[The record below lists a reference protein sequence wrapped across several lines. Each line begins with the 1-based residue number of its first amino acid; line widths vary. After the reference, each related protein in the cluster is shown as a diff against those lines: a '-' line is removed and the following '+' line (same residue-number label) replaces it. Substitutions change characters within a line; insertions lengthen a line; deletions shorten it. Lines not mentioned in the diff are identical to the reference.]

1 MNATM
6 ALDRQLQRGLRADVT
21 RISRN
26 NFFLFTPL
34 LTQLAVVKGGR
45 LTLAFPR
52 TST

>member
-34 LTQLAVVKGGR
+34 LAQLAVVKGR
-45 LTLAFPR
+45 QAHAR
-52 TST
+52 IS